1 MSVSVVN
8 GFMCFSGCD
17 AAKAR
22 KGEDP
27 REQTNLAQLASAAK
41 ERDKSP
47 VVEFGDVLA
56 EMIAANAANRV
67 DPTNGSHAANSP
79 AARRTEQSVDL
90 FV

>member
-8 GFMCFSGCD
+8 GFVCFSGCD

-22 KGEDP
+22 KGDDP
-27 REQTNLAQLASAAK
+27 REQTNLAELASVAK

-47 VVEFGDVLA
+47 VVEFGGALA
-56 EMIAANAANRV
+56 EMIAANAANTIN
-67 DPTNGSHAANSP
+67 PANGSQAADSP
-79 AARRTEQSVDL
+79 AERRTGQSVDL